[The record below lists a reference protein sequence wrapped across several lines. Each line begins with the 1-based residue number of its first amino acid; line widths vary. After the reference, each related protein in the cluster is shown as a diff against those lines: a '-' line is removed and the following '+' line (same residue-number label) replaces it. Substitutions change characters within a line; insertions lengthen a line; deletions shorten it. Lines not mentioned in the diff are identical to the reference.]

1 MTKIWTFLAIL
12 TVSTLFIH
20 VPDRGEIHFLL
31 NDKVILSYN
40 QFVWMST
47 TYLFPIAFI
56 AIILDETQEKKNL
69 VRVFLLLTIA
79 DFVGF
84 LLSYDDPLKDYVI
97 TFNILKLVIFI
108 SAIALDEW
116 NQSTRALKG
125 LN

>member
-1 MTKIWTFLAIL
+1 MAKIWTFLL
-12 TVSTLFIH
+12 LLVVSTLFIH
-20 VPDRGEIHFLL
+20 VPHRGEIGFIL
-31 NDKVILSYN
+31 NDNVKLSYN

-56 AIILDETQEKKNL
+56 AIILDETNEKKNL
-69 VRVFLLLTIA
+69 VRVFLFLTIA

-108 SAIALDEW
+108 LAIALDEW

-125 LN
+125 LS

>member
-1 MTKIWTFLAIL
+1 MAKIWTFLAIL

-20 VPDRGEIHFLL
+20 VPHVGEIDFIL
-31 NDKVILSYN
+31 NDKVTLSYN
-40 QFVWMST
+40 QFVWMCT

-69 VRVFLLLTIA
+69 VRVFLFLTVA

-97 TFNILKLVIFI
+97 TFNILKLIIFI
-108 SAIALDEW
+108 LSIVIDEW
-116 NQSTRALKG
+116 NHSKHALKG
-125 LN
+125 LS